1 MIKSSP
7 SSFIILRTAAHRRS
21 ISVLEIAGHFISA
34 AFASNRVSPF
44 FIIFGLVGL
53 VVRDLT
59 GKHMAHFG
67 GTLRGL
73 PYGPGPAQDAA
84 IVGFNDGMA
93 ERSER
98 NAPPPLVDVEL
109 NDSNGLAGG
118 GHEVV
123 S

>member
-1 MIKSSP
+1 MIQHTTHLSP
-7 SSFIILRTAAHRRS
+7 Y
-21 ISVLEIAGHFISA
+21 
-34 AFASNRVSPF
+34 
-44 FIIFGLVGL
+44 
-53 VVRDLT
+53 LT

-109 NDSNGLAGG
+109 NDSNGWVDVELNDNNGLDRGAN
-118 GHEVV
+118 
-123 S
+123 

>member
-1 MIKSSP
+1 MIQHTTHLSP
-7 SSFIILRTAAHRRS
+7 Y
-21 ISVLEIAGHFISA
+21 
-34 AFASNRVSPF
+34 
-44 FIIFGLVGL
+44 
-53 VVRDLT
+53 LT

-98 NAPPPLVDVEL
+98 NAPPPLVDVDLGVLREL
-109 NDSNGLAGG
+109 DGGLTEERQEERAHSQGMPL
-118 GHEVV
+118 
-123 S
+123 